1 MFAANAFQV
10 NAFQIGTQAA
20 TATVEETRGKGGFD
34 PYYYKRRNKRRHK
47 AEDVQEFV
55 SEVLGTEAPEA
66 AEQAKIAALQYLAIQ
81 NTALEADKREALSH
95 ALREINDFYRHVR
108 DEIKRRQE
116 SEEDEDDD
124 LLLLGF

>member
-1 MFAANAFQV
+1 MFQANAVQI
-10 NAFQIGTQAA
+10 NAFQIGAQAA
-20 TATVEETRGKGGFD
+20 AVVVEDERSRGGFD
-34 PYYYKRRNKRRHK
+34 PYFYKRRNKRRSK

-55 SEVLGTEAPEA
+55 SEVLSAEAPEA

-81 NTALEADKREALSH
+81 NTALEADKREALST

-108 DEIKRRQE
+108 DEIKRRQDL
-116 SEEDEDDD
+116 EDEEDDD